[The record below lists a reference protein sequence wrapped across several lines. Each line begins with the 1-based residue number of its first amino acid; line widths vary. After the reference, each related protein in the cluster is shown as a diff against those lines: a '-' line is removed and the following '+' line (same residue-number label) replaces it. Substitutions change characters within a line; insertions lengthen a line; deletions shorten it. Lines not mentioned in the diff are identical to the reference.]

1 MEFIEFD
8 FDSFEGK
15 TLTIHGQSDN
25 GKVYFKAFCGPK
37 RISKG
42 MLTSIDILN
51 IEEFIRENAES
62 DEDVLD
68 RENDD

>member
-1 MEFIEFD
+1 MDFIEFD
-8 FDSFEGK
+8 FDTIEGE
-15 TLTIHGQSDN
+15 TLTIHGQNDN
-25 GKVYFKAFCGPK
+25 GKVYFKAFSGPK
-37 RISKG
+37 RIAKSS
-42 MLTSIDILN
+42 LSTLDLAH